1 MLVGREAKEA
11 CVKRFSSLQTAVQQA
26 VLRNSQIISVRDIY
40 ISSVF
45 SVMAHTI
52 LAKAIELS
60 DADRRKL
67 QRLLQALITLS
78 DQAIGVLR
86 SERKSG
92 SIVAW
97 KRLLPRTALEHAWGV
112 NEADRLRTMKMLVEG
127 IIASELEHPEHKH
140 FDMSDYLQQEMELT
154 I

>member
-45 SVMAHTI
+45 SVMAHGI

-60 DADRRKL
+60 DADHRRL

-154 I
+154 S